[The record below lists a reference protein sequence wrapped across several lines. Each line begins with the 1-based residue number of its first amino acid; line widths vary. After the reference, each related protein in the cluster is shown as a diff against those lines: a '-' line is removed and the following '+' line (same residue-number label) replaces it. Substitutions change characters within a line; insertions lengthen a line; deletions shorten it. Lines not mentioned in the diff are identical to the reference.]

1 MKKIKVLQCLGSL
14 GIGGNEIFVM
24 NFFRVIKK
32 ERFQVD
38 FLVFDGTR
46 LNFLKE
52 IEDAGSRI
60 FICPEK
66 NKKNMLKQMMFVYY
80 VLKKHHYDVVHC
92 HKCGFKGLLRE
103 QFRRNWQGQKELFH
117 THTVLAHQNIHF
129 LMRECVLH

>member
-46 LNFLKE
+46 LDVYKRQVY
-52 IEDAGSRI
+52 GSGSTGEWVEM
-60 FICPEK
+60 C
-66 NKKNMLKQMMFVYY
+66 N
-80 VLKKHHYDVVHC
+80 
-92 HKCGFKGLLRE
+92 G
-103 QFRRNWQGQKELFH
+103 
-117 THTVLAHQNIHF
+117 
-129 LMRECVLH
+129 